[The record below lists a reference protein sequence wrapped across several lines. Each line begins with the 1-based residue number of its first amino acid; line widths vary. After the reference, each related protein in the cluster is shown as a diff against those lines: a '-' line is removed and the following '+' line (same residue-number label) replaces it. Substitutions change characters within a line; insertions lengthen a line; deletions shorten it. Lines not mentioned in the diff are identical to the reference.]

1 MARPKNQLETVQL
14 RITLTPQLYEEL
26 ELLVETGFYGA
37 SVNEA
42 ITRLISEGVRQAYLQ
57 GQEVVRG
64 RQAFLEEVRR
74 RRASSSGRS

>member
-1 MARPKNQLETVQL
+1 V

-37 SVNEA
+37 TVNEA
-42 ITRLISEGVRQAYLQ
+42 ITRLISEGVRLAYLQ

-64 RQAFLEEVRR
+64 RHAFLDEVRR
-74 RRASSSGRS
+74 RRAGKEGRS

>member
-1 MARPKNQLETVQL
+1 MPRPKNQLDTVQL
-14 RITLTPQLYEEL
+14 RITLTSQLYEEL

-57 GQEVVRG
+57 GQEVMRG
-64 RQAFLEEVRR
+64 RDAFLDEAIR
-74 RRASSSGRS
+74 RRAGKEGRS